1 MAIISN
7 CTVSAIKDA
16 TASLIAGNL
25 VAFPTETVYGL
36 GADALNV
43 KAVAR
48 IYEAKGRP
56 TNHPLI
62 VHISSIDKLDKLAKD
77 IPEYAIKLAR
87 NFWPGPMTLVLPKT
101 DLVKVF
107 ITGGQDNVGIRVP
120 AHTVALALIKEFE
133 AQGGHGIAAPSANR
147 FGKVSPTS
155 ANDVKME
162 LNNYLKSEDLILDGG
177 KCKIGLE
184 STIINCTNTIPTIL
198 RPGAITSV
206 MVNDLLGIEVEV
218 NSKNNINQIKAPGL
232 LESHYSPIARVYL
245 SGTPT
250 VGDGFIAL
258 SEYPTPDGVTRLISP
273 TNNVEYARSLYQGLR
288 LADSKKIS
296 KVFVIAPYGNDIA
309 VAIRDR
315 LQKLSQKN

>member
-1 MAIISN
+1 M
-7 CTVSAIKDA
+7 
-16 TASLIAGNL
+16 
-25 VAFPTETVYGL
+25 
-36 GADALNV
+36 
-43 KAVAR
+43 
-48 IYEAKGRP
+48 
-56 TNHPLI
+56 
-62 VHISSIDKLDKLAKD
+62 
-77 IPEYAIKLAR
+77 
-87 NFWPGPMTLVLPKT
+87 
-101 DLVKVF
+101 
-107 ITGGQDNVGIRVP
+107 
-120 AHTVALALIKEFE
+120 
-133 AQGGHGIAAPSANR
+133 
-147 FGKVSPTS
+147 
-155 ANDVKME
+155 
-162 LNNYLKSEDLILDGG
+162 
-177 KCKIGLE
+177 
-184 STIINCTNTIPTIL
+184 
-198 RPGAITSV
+198 

-258 SEYPTPDGVTRLISP
+258 SEYPTPDGVIRLISP